1 MAKKKLENGIKD
13 EQKASENLMKKIVG
27 ILDDKH
33 ASEIEVIDVSGLTSL
48 CRYFIICSGESN
60 VQLKAIAEEVQ
71 YRLKHEEKV
80 KPLSM
85 EGFPDSGWILLDYID
100 IIVHVFMSD
109 MREFYR
115 LERLWGQG
123 EFLKL
128 DKILRRPGKRDED
141 KD

>member
-1 MAKKKLENGIKD
+1 MARKKSEKLVQEERDNSK
-13 EQKASENLMKKIVG
+13 NLMKKIVK
-27 ILDDKH
+27 ILDDKL
-33 ASEIEVIDVSGLTSL
+33 ASEIEVIDVSSLTSL

-71 YRLKHEEKV
+71 YRLKHEDKV
-80 KPLSM
+80 RPLNI
-85 EGFPDSGWILLDYID
+85 EGLPDSGWILLDYVD
-100 IIVHVFMSD
+100 IIVHVFLGD
-109 MREFYR
+109 LREFYR

-128 DKILRRPGKRDED
+128 DKILKQRGSKDED